1 MSPKDSLVVEDEMR
15 PEYDLSGG
23 VRGRFFKEY
32 QAGTNVVVLDPDVAT
47 VFQNSKKVNRALR
60 LLMEVAKKEVRSVH
74 KKIGASNKGMQPPAH
89 KARRG

>member
-1 MSPKDSLVVEDEMR
+1 MSSKQSLADEMR
-15 PEYDLSGG
+15 PEFDLSGG

-60 LLMEVAKKEVRSVH
+60 LLIDVAKEEVRSVR
-74 KKIGASNKGMQPPAH
+74 KKSRESDKVTRPPAH
-89 KARRG
+89 KARRA